1 MAHKKLLTEA
11 EIRRFMKLATI
22 GDVGESKIQEMGYTH
37 PGGRI
42 QEEDEE
48 SELHATEDE
57 LGAEDRFADEEGDE
71 LADLEEPMPEEE
83 PVGGEEDMG
92 GMEMGE
98 REELLA
104 QVVDAV
110 AGVLGVEAD
119 VEGVEGEEEELG
131 EPEEMDMDMDVE
143 MDAEEGGE
151 EVPADLGGMG
161 EEEEELPAG
170 RDMAAYQESIVNE
183 VSKRV
188 AARLVKEN
196 QREKMANQLTERI
209 FARLT
214 KK

>member
-1 MAHKKLLTEA
+1 MAHKKLLTET

-22 GDVGESKIQEMGYTH
+22 GDVGDTKIQEMGYTH
-37 PGGRI
+37 PGGSI
-42 QEEDEE
+42 QEEEEE

-57 LGAEDRFADEEGDE
+57 LGAEDRFADEEGAE

-131 EPEEMDMDMDVE
+131 EPAEMDMEMDVE
-143 MDAEEGGE
+143 MGAEEGGE
-151 EVPADLGGMG
+151 EVPAELEVGA
-161 EEEEELPAG
+161 EEELPPN
-170 RDMAAYQESIVNE
+170 RDMSAYQESIVNE

-188 AARLVKEN
+188 AARLVKADR
-196 QREKMANQLTERI
+196 REKMAEQLTERI